1 MTGHYV
7 VFEAAGQAALRPFEV
22 PAPKPGEV
30 LLVNEYTVISAG
42 TERANLLGLPN
53 TSGSFPYYPGYSGV
67 GRVAALGEGVSGVAV
82 GDRALAEFSGHRSH
96 VIQPADRL
104 VVVDDER
111 LDSLE
116 LAFVVIGAMGLQGM
130 RKLRLELG
138 ESALVIGLGI
148 LGVFATQAAALTG
161 AIPVIV
167 SDFDPRRRELALG
180 LGADHAFA
188 PDEPELAAKVK
199 ALTGGRGVNAVVE
212 VTGQAAALQQAL
224 DCVAREGRIALLGCT
239 RIPDVPIDFYRHVHL
254 TGVTLVGAHTFVR
267 PRVDSRP
274 GYWTTR
280 DDYRTLLAFL
290 SAGRLQ
296 VRPIISEVVSP
307 EAASEVYARLAEQPQ
322 PPLGVVFD
330 WSRLG

>member
-1 MTGHYV
+1 
-7 VFEAAGQAALRPFEV
+7 
-22 PAPKPGEV
+22 
-30 LLVNEYTVISAG
+30 
-42 TERANLLGLPN
+42 
-53 TSGSFPYYPGYSGV
+53 
-67 GRVAALGEGVSGVAV
+67 
-82 GDRALAEFSGHRSH
+82 
-96 VIQPADRL
+96 
-104 VVVDDER
+104 
-111 LDSLE
+111 
-116 LAFVVIGAMGLQGM
+116 
-130 RKLRLELG
+130 
-138 ESALVIGLGI
+138 
-148 LGVFATQAAALTG
+148 
-161 AIPVIV
+161 
-167 SDFDPRRRELALG
+167 
-180 LGADHAFA
+180 
-188 PDEPELAAKVK
+188 
-199 ALTGGRGVNAVVE
+199 
-212 VTGQAAALQQAL
+212 QAAALQQAL